1 VIARLTPAGKIR
13 QRVML
18 APHMDTVGQPNIDAL
33 LKPKRVG
40 GRIVGRGACDT
51 KGCVTAMLLAAC
63 RVASGGRRPASTEI
77 LFTGLIDEECDQ
89 LGSRHY
95 AAHGDKADLA
105 IVGEPTKLEV
115 ITAHKGDIWI
125 QLTTH
130 GRAAHGSTPH
140 LGINAAHEA
149 AKVIEVLLGEY
160 TESLRKRTHPLLG
173 RASINV
179 GAVHA
184 GTQPNIV
191 PDLCTIMVDRRTLP
205 GEEDER
211 VVRNLGT
218 LLKRRGLKAKLTY
231 IRTAPCLPLQT
242 DPNLPLVRALC
253 KAAGRKRTLGVNY
266 FCDAAHLAAGGI
278 KSIVFGP
285 GDIAHAHTSN
295 ESISV
300 ANLEKG
306 VRILES
312 FLRNLD

>member
-1 VIARLTPAGKIR
+1 MISLPPAARLLEELIALPSVNPRFLPEGDPRAGEARVAEHLASLAGRAGLDVEIQPIAPSRSNVIARLTPAGKIR

-160 TESLRKRTHPLLG
+160 TESLRKRTHPLL
-173 RASINV
+173 
-179 GAVHA
+179 
-184 GTQPNIV
+184 
-191 PDLCTIMVDRRTLP
+191 
-205 GEEDER
+205 
-211 VVRNLGT
+211 
-218 LLKRRGLKAKLTY
+218 
-231 IRTAPCLPLQT
+231 
-242 DPNLPLVRALC
+242 
-253 KAAGRKRTLGVNY
+253 
-266 FCDAAHLAAGGI
+266 
-278 KSIVFGP
+278 
-285 GDIAHAHTSN
+285 
-295 ESISV
+295 
-300 ANLEKG
+300 
-306 VRILES
+306 
-312 FLRNLD
+312 